1 MKAGFIHLHRKV
13 LDNPVCC
20 KDAEHLAVWVWL
32 LLKAAWIESDVM
44 FEGKRITL
52 HPGDLPP
59 ISRRTIVR
67 ELQMNESKVQRILKT
82 FENEHQIEQQMGSKC
97 RLISIVS
104 WSEYQSAEPQSEP
117 QMNTK
122 RTPDEPQTNTIKE
135 SENAKNYS
143 LSNKGSFGAFKNV
156 LLTDKEYQ
164 RLHEKYPDDIERAI
178 AILDSYIEET
188 GRAYKSHAAALQKW
202 AIRAARKEKLD
213 HGIQHDSRG
222 SDRKRNRMAG
232 AARRDDGTAQNF
244 ADCDIPMAQDFFSS

>member
-1 MKAGFIHLHRKV
+1 MSGFIHLHRKV

-59 ISRRTIVR
+59 ISRRTIAR
-67 ELQMNESKVQRILKT
+67 ELHLNESKVQRILKT
-82 FENEHQIEQQMGSKC
+82 LENEHQIEQQMGSKC

-104 WSEYQSAEPQSEP
+104 WSEYQIIEPQSEP
-117 QMNTK
+117 QVNHS
-122 RTPDEPQTNTIKE
+122 RTTAEPQTDTIQETKNT
-135 SENAKNYS
+135 NKNS
-143 LSNKGSFGAFKNV
+143 LSNKAAFGAFKNV
-156 LLTDKEYQ
+156 RLTDKEYQ

-202 AIRAARKEKLD
+202 AIEAARKEKE
-213 HGIQHDSRG
+213 SRG
-222 SDRKRNRMAG
+222 RDIDARGSNRERSRMARD
-232 AARRDDGTAQNF
+232 ARRSNGKAKEY
-244 ADCDIPMAQDFFSS
+244 ADLEFPLATDIFGS

>member
-1 MKAGFIHLHRKV
+1 MSGFIHLHRKV

-59 ISRRTIVR
+59 ISRRTIAR

-104 WSEYQSAEPQSEP
+104 WSEYQSAEPQTEP
-117 QMNTK
+117 QVNHS
-122 RTPDEPQTNTIKE
+122 RTTDEPQTDTIKE
-135 SENAKNYS
+135 TKNTNKNS
-143 LSNKGSFGAFKNV
+143 LSNKCSFGSFKNV

-164 RLHEKYPDDIERAI
+164 RLREKYPDDIERAI
-178 AILDSYIEET
+178 AILDCYIEET

-202 AIRAARKEKLD
+202 AIEAARKEKE
-213 HGIQHDSRG
+213 SRG
-222 SDRKRNRMAG
+222 RDIDARTGDKKCSRMAG
-232 AARRDDGTAQNF
+232 AAGRNDGAAQNF
-244 ADCDIPMAQDFFSS
+244 ADINIPMAQDIFSS

>member
-1 MKAGFIHLHRKV
+1 MSGFIHLHRKV

-59 ISRRTIVR
+59 ISRRTIAR

-104 WSEYQSAEPQSEP
+104 WSEYQSAEPQTEP
-117 QMNTK
+117 QVNHS
-122 RTPDEPQTNTIKE
+122 RTTDEPQTDTIKE
-135 SENAKNYS
+135 TKNTNKNS
-143 LSNKGSFGAFKNV
+143 LSNKAAFGAFRNV
-156 LLTDKEYQ
+156 LLTDREYQ
-164 RLHEKYPDDIERAI
+164 KLQADYPDDVERAI
-178 AILDSYIEET
+178 EILDLYVEET
-188 GRAYKSHAAALQKW
+188 GRAYKSHAAAMRKW
-202 AIRAARKEKLD
+202 AIEAARKEKE
-213 HGIQHDSRG
+213 SRG
-222 SDRKRNRMAG
+222 RDIDARAGNRKRSRMAG
-232 AARRDDGTAQNF
+232 DVRRNNGKAKEY
-244 ADCDIPMAQDFFSS
+244 ADLEFPLATDVFGS